1 MYIHV
6 NSLKLHTVYGRHL
19 FFVHLPPPPLSSGT
33 EGWMVRHCALLGLAR
48 VSRICRVLVA
58 KDGFSTAAWSKL
70 LERNM
75 SEQEPRVLE
84 AYKIQQVS

>member
-1 MYIHV
+1 
-6 NSLKLHTVYGRHL
+6 
-19 FFVHLPPPPLSSGT
+19 
-33 EGWMVRHCALLGLAR
+33 MVRHCALLGLAR